1 MTAHRHSLLPVL
13 AAVFA
18 VLLTYLWIGT
28 CSGTAPL
35 YAMLDYHY
43 YPLLADG
50 FLAGQLSLPVE
61 PKPELLQLPDPYDPD
76 QNQPYRMHDLSLY
89 HGKYYLFSGPAPA
102 LLAFVPWKAL
112 TGQPLPQYLAVLLFC
127 SVHFLALTVLLRLI
141 TARVAPTTPSWFVAL
156 GVLALGFGT
165 GNLHLLRWPSVYQV
179 ASAFNACLVALAL
192 LGLYFTLVSRR
203 YPLLFLFLAALCLA
217 LSVGSRLHFALVALV
232 VPLVALLGCP
242 ESRNGPPSV
251 LRRLR
256 HAALL
261 LLPLG
266 VVLMGLALYN
276 QARFD
281 TPFETGV
288 RYQLGG
294 FNLLHAHFW
303 QVQNAFANF
312 TYYLFQKI
320 PFTTEFPYHEIRTRF
335 FLRGTSFYQQE
346 CLYGLITG
354 MPVCLSLLAP
364 PALWTRIE
372 RPLRRFLGVT
382 LLVGGLNFAFLLGFT
397 SATVRYFSDFLTPL
411 LLVATTLL
419 VIADLQFAKDRSWMR
434 VAFRTVVVAAVL
446 YTVVIQLLL
455 NFPSH

>member
-1 MTAHRHSLLPVL
+1 MTAPRHSLLPVL

-28 CSGTAPL
+28 RSGTAPL

-61 PKPELLQLPDPYDPD
+61 PKPELLRLPDPYDPD

-102 LLAFVPWKAL
+102 LLAFAPWKAI

-127 SVHFLALTVLLRLI
+127 SLHFLTLTVLLRRI
-141 TARVAPTTPSWFVAL
+141 IARAAPATPSWFVAF

-179 ASAFNACLVALAL
+179 ASAFNACLMALAL
-192 LGLYFTLVSRR
+192 LSLYAALVSRR
-203 YPLLFLFLAALCLA
+203 QPLFFLFLAALGLA
-217 LSVGSRLHFALVALV
+217 LSVGARLHFALAALV
-232 VPLVALLGCP
+232 IPLVALFGSSASHH
-242 ESRNGPPSV
+242 EPPAI
-251 LRRLR
+251 LRRLC

-266 VVLMGLALYN
+266 AVLVGLALYN

-294 FNLLHAHFW
+294 FNLLHARFW

-335 FLRGTSFYQQE
+335 FLRGTGFYQQE

-354 MPVCLSLLAP
+354 MPVCVSLLALP
-364 PALWTRIE
+364 TLWKRIE

-382 LLVGGLNFAFLLGFT
+382 LLAGGLNFAFLLGFT
-397 SATVRYFSDFLTPL
+397 TATVRYFSDFLTPL

-419 VIADLQFAKDRSWMR
+419 VIVDLQFAKDRSWRR
-434 VAFRTVVVAAVL
+434 VAFRSLVIAAVV
-446 YTVVIQLLL
+446 YTVTIQILL